1 MQTTSWSQPGAPGP
15 GLGGVIG
22 GAQGGAQGGA
32 SGGGRDMC
40 SGDSAT
46 STRSRK
52 TVRHG
57 SDGTAANTDLHIFQ
71 PGTFFPMLLC
81 RSD

>member
-1 MQTTSWSQPGAPGP
+1 MQTTSCWSQPGAAEP

-22 GAQGGAQGGA
+22 GAQGGAHGGA

-46 STRSRK
+46 SIRSVK
-52 TVRHG
+52 
-57 SDGTAANTDLHIFQ
+57 TAAC
-71 PGTFFPMLLC
+71 GKC
-81 RSD
+81 

>member
-1 MQTTSWSQPGAPGP
+1 MQTTSWSLPGAPGP

-40 SGDSAT
+40 SGDTAA
-46 STRSRK
+46 STRSGK
-52 TVRHG
+52 TVMHEGAAVLIMTRGELTDAG
-57 SDGTAANTDLHIFQ
+57 SERTCKNDF
-71 PGTFFPMLLC
+71 
-81 RSD
+81 

>member
-1 MQTTSWSQPGAPGP
+1 MQTTFRSQPGAPGP

-46 STRSRK
+46 SIRSVDTITR
-52 TVRHG
+52 G
-57 SDGTAANTDLHIFQ
+57 SIAVQTAEVQGVKN
-71 PGTFFPMLLC
+71 
-81 RSD
+81 